1 MHQVSDRA
9 ALSAHLAGGA
19 RRAYIGFD
27 PTADSLTIG
36 NLVPIM
42 LLLHFRLAGHEPIA
56 LCGGG
61 TGLIG
66 DPSGKSAERLLLSEE
81 RVRANVESQRGIFAR
96 VFANAGAQAPEV
108 VNNID
113 WLGTLGYIQVLR
125 DVGKY
130 FSVNQMIQRDNV
142 RSRLESREQ
151 GISYTEFS
159 YMILQAYD
167 FLHLFRERG
176 VTLQMGGSDQWGN
189 IVSGADLIRRSLFA
203 SVSSEYQARTASK
216 AAEVAAL
223 AADPNFGA
231 PGKRVLDLS
240 NAAVEVAKFHAI
252 AHEAEKAASPFT
264 DTAAGSFS
272 SAFALTAPLV
282 TKSDGTKFGK
292 SESGAVWLSARAGP
306 DDTSTSRTSA
316 YAYFQFWLN
325 SADAD
330 VGRFLRTFTLMTR
343 EEIESL
349 ERDAQANPGA
359 RTAQRAL
366 ARAATRLLHGPDE
379 ARRAEEAAQ
388 ALFSG
393 ELRAL
398 SAETLED
405 VLAGV
410 ASSDHA
416 LSALDGAGGA
426 GGLKLVELL
435 AMTSL
440 AKSKSEARQFL
451 GDGSVSVNG
460 TKATLETA
468 LSRADLLHGRL
479 IALRRGKKA
488 WHVCRFA

>member
-19 RRAYIGFD
+19 RRAYAGFD

-189 IVSGADLIRRSLFA
+189 IVSGADLIRRQQVAL
-203 SVSSEYQARTASK
+203 EQRIEG
-216 AAEVAAL
+216 AAP
-223 AADPNFGA
+223 D
-231 PGKRVLDLS
+231 
-240 NAAVEVAKFHAI
+240 
-252 AHEAEKAASPFT
+252 
-264 DTAAGSFS
+264 
-272 SAFALTAPLV
+272 AFAVTAPLV

-292 SESGAVWLSARAGP
+292 SESGAVWLSARTGP

-343 EEIESL
+343 EEIEAL

-366 ARAATRLLHGPDE
+366 ARAATTLLHGPDE
-379 ARRAEEAAQ
+379 ARQAEEAGQ

-410 ASSDHA
+410 PASTHA
-416 LSALDGAGGA
+416 LAALDAP
-426 GGLKLVELL
+426 GGLKLVDLL
-435 AMTSL
+435 ALTTL

-460 TKATLETA
+460 TKATPETV
-468 LSRADLLHGRL
+468 LSRDDLLHGRL